1 MSRTNTTG
9 RIGDM
14 EAFIIAGGKG
24 RRFGGDK
31 LLHPYRGKPLVRHAV
46 DIIHTVFTDVSII
59 ATGGERFGFLGIPCY
74 PDLVDGVGP
83 LAGIYTA
90 LSRTD
95 RDRCFIVGGDM
106 PRLDAGFI
114 RHLAG
119 LSRGYDVTV
128 PVVNGEFETLHAV
141 YSKQCLGAVRDAIE
155 SGEKRIVSFFGR
167 VRVLKVGEAE
177 IARFG
182 RPDEMFRNINF
193 RNDLDDDLPPS

>member
-1 MSRTNTTG
+1 MSRTNTSG
-9 RIGDM
+9 RIGDV

-59 ATGGERFGFLGIPCY
+59 ATGGERFGFLGIPYY

-90 LSRTD
+90 LAKAGSG
-95 RDRCFIVGGDM
+95 RCFIVGGDM
-106 PRLDAGFI
+106 PCLNAGFI
-114 RHLAG
+114 RHLADI
-119 LSRGYDVTV
+119 SRDYDVTV
-128 PVVNGEFETLHAV
+128 PVVGGEFEALHAV
-141 YSKQCLGAVRDAIE
+141 YSTRCLGAVREAIE
-155 SGEKRIVSFFGR
+155 SGERRIVSFFGR
-167 VRVLKVGEAE
+167 VSIHEVGEAE
-177 IARFG
+177 IERFG

-193 RNDLDDDLPPS
+193 RNDLGDEPPST